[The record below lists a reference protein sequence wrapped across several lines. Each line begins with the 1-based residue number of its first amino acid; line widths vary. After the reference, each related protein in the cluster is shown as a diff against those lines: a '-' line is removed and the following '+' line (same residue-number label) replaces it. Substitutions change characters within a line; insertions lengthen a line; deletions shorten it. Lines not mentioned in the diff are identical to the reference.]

1 MRNSSI
7 SFSYNFHAIR
17 RYTFVLFIQLN
28 SSKMES
34 LTKNENSTTGHTA
47 NQQDVKPLAPIRF
60 NTTEVIMPGIVEPDG
75 LLLSTRTL
83 AGPAAGQVTVKM
95 EASGIAFAE
104 QSMRR
109 GRYYEQPKFPFVPG
123 YDLVGTV
130 VATGPGVDPAL
141 LGKRVAAMT
150 KIGGWASHVLLSAS
164 DLLPV
169 PDAIDPL
176 EVETLIVNGL
186 TAWQMLHAKAKIKR
200 GQTILVH
207 GANGGVGTI
216 LTQLALNAGVKVI
229 GTASPRHHETLRAQG
244 VQPIDYNDVDLAGS
258 VLKLAPDGV
267 DAVFDHLGG
276 PSFAMSFGLL
286 AKGGVLV
293 CYAIASALKDTGNVL
308 IPFLKVLLQLGW
320 WNMMPNGRK
329 AYFYNIWD
337 GKGTEPFRKQL
348 REDFAQL
355 TTLLASG
362 VLKPQIAARFPLAQ
376 ITAAMKL
383 AESRTAYGKVVL
395 VP

>member
-1 MRNSSI
+1 
-7 SFSYNFHAIR
+7 
-17 RYTFVLFIQLN
+17 
-28 SSKMES
+28 MES
-34 LTKNENSTTGHTA
+34 LTKNENSITGNTA
-47 NQQDVKPLAPIRF
+47 NHQDVKPLEQTSF
-60 NTTEVIMPGIVEPDG
+60 NTTEVIMPGIVEPEG
-75 LLLSTRTL
+75 LLLRTRVL
-83 AGPAAGQVTVKM
+83 NNPAAGQVTVKV

-130 VATGPGVDPAL
+130 VATGPGVDSTL
-141 LGKRVAAMT
+141 LGKRIAAMT
-150 KIGGWASHVLLSAS
+150 KTGGWASYALLSAS

-169 PDAIDPL
+169 PEAIDPL
-176 EVETLIVNGL
+176 EAETLIVNGI
-186 TAWQMLHAKAKIKR
+186 TAWQMLHLKAQIER

-216 LTQLALNAGVKVI
+216 LTQLALYAGVRVI

-244 VQPIDYNDVDLAGS
+244 VQPVDYNDIDLAGS
-258 VLKLAPDGV
+258 VLKLAPGGV

-276 PSFAMSFGLL
+276 SSFARSFGLL

-293 CYAIASALKDTGNVL
+293 CYAIASALNDTGNVL
-308 IPFLKVLLQLGW
+308 IPFIKVLVQLGW
-320 WNMMPNGRK
+320 WNILPNGRK

-337 GKGTEPFRKQL
+337 GKGSEAFQGQL
-348 REDFAQL
+348 RETFAQL

-383 AESRTAYGKVVL
+383 AESRTVYGKVVL

>member
-1 MRNSSI
+1 MEVNTGNLQNITNSEQTS
-7 SFSYNFHAIR
+7 
-17 RYTFVLFIQLN
+17 
-28 SSKMES
+28 
-34 LTKNENSTTGHTA
+34 
-47 NQQDVKPLAPIRF
+47 F
-60 NTTEVIMPGIVEPDG
+60 NTTEVIMPGIVEPEG
-75 LLLSTRTL
+75 FLVKTRVL
-83 AGPAAGQVTVKM
+83 NAPAAGQVSVKV
-95 EASGIAFAE
+95 EASGISFAE

-130 VATGPGVDPAL
+130 AATGPGVDPAL
-141 LGKRVAAMT
+141 LGKRVVALT
-150 KIGGWASHVLLSAS
+150 KTGGWASYTLLSAI
-164 DLLPV
+164 DLLPI
-169 PDAIDPL
+169 PEDIDPL
-176 EVETLIVNGL
+176 EAETLIVNGI
-186 TAWQMLHAKAKIKR
+186 TAWQMLHNKARIQR

-216 LTQLALNAGVKVI
+216 LTQLALHAGVRVI
-229 GTASPRHHETLRAQG
+229 GTASPRHHEALRAQG
-244 VQPIDYNDVDLAGS
+244 VEPIDYNDTDLAGS
-258 VLKLAPDGV
+258 VLKLAPGGV

-276 PSFAMSFGLL
+276 ASFARSFGLL

-293 CYAIASALKDTGNVL
+293 CYAIASELKETGNVL
-308 IPFLKVLLQLGW
+308 MPFVKVLVQLAW
-320 WNMMPNGRK
+320 WNMLPNGRK

-337 GKGTEPFRKQL
+337 GKGTEKFQGQL
-348 REDFAQL
+348 RDSFAAL

-362 VLKPQIAARFPLAQ
+362 VLKPQIAARFPLTQ

>member
-1 MRNSSI
+1 
-7 SFSYNFHAIR
+7 
-17 RYTFVLFIQLN
+17 
-28 SSKMES
+28 MEA
-34 LTKNENSTTGHTA
+34 LTKHENSITGNTA
-47 NQQDVKPLAPIRF
+47 IHQNMNHLKQSRF
-60 NTTEVIMPGIVEPDG
+60 NTTEVIMPGIVEPEG
-75 LLLSTRTL
+75 LFVKTRVLNHPST
-83 AGPAAGQVTVKM
+83 GQVCVKV
-95 EASGIAFAE
+95 EASGISFAE

-130 VATGPGVDPAL
+130 VATGRGVDPNL
-141 LGKRVAAMT
+141 LGKRFAALT
-150 KIGGWASHVLLSAS
+150 KTGGWASYALLSAS

-169 PDAIDPL
+169 PESIDPL
-176 EVETLIVNGL
+176 EAETLIVNGI
-186 TAWQMLHAKAKIKR
+186 TAWQMLHLKARIKR

-216 LTQLALNAGVKVI
+216 LTQLALQAGVRVI
-229 GTASPRHHETLRAQG
+229 GTASPRHHEALRAQG
-244 VQPIDYNDVDLAGS
+244 VQPVDYNDIDLAGS
-258 VLKLAPDGV
+258 VLKLAPGGV

-276 PSFAMSFGLL
+276 ASFARSFGLL

-308 IPFLKVLLQLGW
+308 IPFLKVLVQLGW
-320 WNMMPNGRK
+320 WNILPNGRK
-329 AYFYNIWD
+329 AYFYNIWA
-337 GKGTEPFRKQL
+337 GKGSERFREQL
-348 REDFAQL
+348 KETFAQL

-362 VLKPQIAARFPLAQ
+362 VLKPQIAARFPLNQ
-376 ITAAMKL
+376 ITAAMKM

>member
-1 MRNSSI
+1 
-7 SFSYNFHAIR
+7 
-17 RYTFVLFIQLN
+17 
-28 SSKMES
+28 MES
-34 LTKNENSTTGHTA
+34 LTKNVNSIKDNTENHQNIKQLEQTS
-47 NQQDVKPLAPIRF
+47 F
-60 NTTEVIMPGIVEPDG
+60 NTTEVIMPGIVEPEG
-75 LLLSTRTL
+75 LLVRDRILDN
-83 AGPAAGQVTVKM
+83 PAAGQVIVKM

-123 YDLVGTV
+123 YDLVGRV
-130 VATGPGVDPAL
+130 VATGQGVDPAL
-141 LGKRVAAMT
+141 IGKRVAAMT
-150 KIGGWASHVLLSAS
+150 KIGGWASYVLLSAS

-169 PDAIDPL
+169 PETIDPL
-176 EVETLIVNGL
+176 EAETLIVNGI
-186 TAWQMLHAKAKIKR
+186 TAWQMLHVKAEIKR

-216 LTQLALNAGVKVI
+216 LTQLALYAGVRVI

-244 VQPIDYNDVDLAGS
+244 VQPVDYNDIDLAGN
-258 VLKLAPDGV
+258 VLKLSPGGV

-276 PSFAMSFGLL
+276 ASFARSFGLL

-293 CYAIASALKDTGNVL
+293 CYAIASALNGTGNVL
-308 IPFLKVLLQLGW
+308 IPFLKVLVQLGW

-329 AYFYNIWD
+329 AYFYNIWE
-337 GKGTEPFRKQL
+337 GKGSETFQKQL
-348 REDFAQL
+348 RETFTQL

-376 ITAAMKL
+376 ITVAMKL
-383 AESRTAYGKVVL
+383 AESRTAYGKVIL
-395 VP
+395 VPN

>member
-1 MRNSSI
+1 
-7 SFSYNFHAIR
+7 
-17 RYTFVLFIQLN
+17 
-28 SSKMES
+28 MES
-34 LTKNENSTTGHTA
+34 LTNNGNSIKANTENHQTSKHSEQT
-47 NQQDVKPLAPIRF
+47 NF
-60 NTTEVIMPGIVEPDG
+60 NTTEVIMPGIIEPEG
-75 LLLSTRTL
+75 LLLQTRAL
-83 AGPAAGQVTVKM
+83 DNPSAGQVMVKM
-95 EASGIAFAE
+95 EATGIAFAE

-123 YDLVGTV
+123 YDLVGRV
-130 VATGPGVDPAL
+130 VATGPNVDSAL

-150 KIGGWASHVLLSAS
+150 KIGGWASYVLLSAS

-169 PDAIDPL
+169 PEAIDPL
-176 EVETLIVNGL
+176 EAETLIVNGI
-186 TAWQMLHAKAKIKR
+186 TAWQMLHLKAQIKR

-216 LTQLALNAGVKVI
+216 LTQLALHAGVRVI

-244 VQPIDYNDVDLAGS
+244 VQPVDYNDIDLAGS
-258 VLKLAPDGV
+258 VLKISPGGV

-276 PSFAMSFGLL
+276 SSFARSFGLL
-286 AKGGVLV
+286 NKGGVLV
-293 CYAIASALKDTGNVL
+293 CYAIASALNSSGNVL
-308 IPFLKVLLQLGW
+308 IPFLKVLAQLAW
-320 WNMMPNGRK
+320 WNTMPNSRK

-337 GKGTEPFRKQL
+337 GKGTETFRAQL

-355 TTLLASG
+355 TSLLANG
-362 VLKPQIAARFPLAQ
+362 VLKPQIAARFPLDQ

>member
-1 MRNSSI
+1 
-7 SFSYNFHAIR
+7 
-17 RYTFVLFIQLN
+17 
-28 SSKMES
+28 MES
-34 LTKNENSTTGHTA
+34 LTKNQNGITGNTG
-47 NQQDVKPLAPIRF
+47 NYKSVEPFEQTIF
-60 NTTEVIMPGIVEPDG
+60 NTTEVIIPGIIEPEG
-75 LLLSTRTL
+75 LLLKNRVL
-83 AGPAAGQVTVKM
+83 NNPATGQVIVKM

-130 VATGPGVDPAL
+130 VATGPGVDL
-141 LGKRVAAMT
+141 TLIGKRVAAMT
-150 KIGGWASHVLLSAS
+150 KTGGWASYVLLSAS

-169 PDAIDPL
+169 PEAIDPL
-176 EVETLIVNGL
+176 EAETLIVNGI
-186 TAWQMLHAKAKIKR
+186 TAWQMLHLKARIKP
-200 GQTILVH
+200 GQTIMVH

-216 LTQLALNAGVKVI
+216 LTQLALYAGVRVI

-244 VQPIDYNDVDLAGS
+244 VEPVDYNDIDLAGS
-258 VLKLAPDGV
+258 VLKLVPGGV

-276 PSFAMSFGLL
+276 PSFARSFGLL

-308 IPFLKVLLQLGW
+308 IPFIKVLIQLGW
-320 WNMMPNGRK
+320 WNILPNSRK

-337 GKGTEPFRKQL
+337 GKGTEAFQAQL
-348 REDFAQL
+348 IETFKEL
-355 TTLLASG
+355 TTLLANG
-362 VLKPQIAARFPLAQ
+362 VLKPQIAARFPLTE
-376 ITAAMKL
+376 IVAAMKL
-383 AESRTAYGKVVL
+383 AESRTVYGKVVL

>member
-1 MRNSSI
+1 
-7 SFSYNFHAIR
+7 
-17 RYTFVLFIQLN
+17 
-28 SSKMES
+28 MES
-34 LTKNENSTTGHTA
+34 LTKNENSITGNPA
-47 NQQDVKPLAPIRF
+47 NHQNIKSLKQTSF
-60 NTTEVIMPGIVEPDG
+60 NTTEVIMPGIIEPEG
-75 LLLSTRTL
+75 LLLRTRPL
-83 AGPAAGQVTVKM
+83 NNPAAGQVTVKM

-130 VATGPGVDPAL
+130 VATGPGVNPAL

-150 KIGGWASHVLLSAS
+150 KIGGWASHVLLSAN

-169 PDAIDPL
+169 PEAIDPL
-176 EVETLIVNGL
+176 EAETLIVNGI
-186 TAWQMLHAKAKIKR
+186 TAWQMLHSKAQIKR

-216 LTQLALNAGVKVI
+216 LSQLAIYAGVRVI

-244 VQPIDYNDVDLAGS
+244 VQPIDYNDIDLVGS
-258 VLKLAPDGV
+258 VLKLSPGGV

-276 PSFAMSFGLL
+276 ASFARSFGLL
-286 AKGGVLV
+286 AKDGVLV
-293 CYAIASALKDTGNVL
+293 CYAIASALNDTGNVL
-308 IPFLKVLLQLGW
+308 IPFLKVLVQLAW
-320 WNMMPNGRK
+320 WNIMPNSRK

-337 GKGTEPFRKQL
+337 GKGSERFQEQL
-348 REDFAQL
+348 RGTYTEL
-355 TTLLASG
+355 TNLLAEG
-362 VLKPQIAARFPLAQ
+362 VLKPQIAAQFPLAQ

-383 AESRTAYGKVVL
+383 AESRTVYGKVVL

>member
-1 MRNSSI
+1 
-7 SFSYNFHAIR
+7 
-17 RYTFVLFIQLN
+17 
-28 SSKMES
+28 MES
-34 LTKNENSTTGHTA
+34 LNKNENGIMGNIE
-47 NQQDVKPLAPIRF
+47 NQQNAIPLEQKGF
-60 NTTEVIMPGIVEPDG
+60 NTTEVIMPGIVEPEG
-75 LLLSTRTL
+75 LLLQTRML
-83 AGPAAGQVTVKM
+83 NSPAAGQVVVKM

-123 YDLVGTV
+123 YDLVGRV
-130 VATGPGVDPAL
+130 VATGPGVDSAL

-150 KIGGWASHVLLSAS
+150 KIGGWASHTLLSAA

-169 PDAIDPL
+169 PEAIDPL
-176 EVETLIVNGL
+176 EAETLIVNGI
-186 TAWQMLHAKAKIKR
+186 TAWQMLHAKARIKR

-216 LTQLALNAGVKVI
+216 LTQLAINAGVRVI
-229 GTASPRHHETLRAQG
+229 GTASPRHHETLKAQG
-244 VQPIDYNDVDLAGS
+244 VLPIDYNDIDLAGS
-258 VLKLAPDGV
+258 VLKLAPGGV

-276 PSFAMSFGLL
+276 PSFARSFGLL

-293 CYAIASALKDTGNVL
+293 CYAIASALNETGNIL
-308 IPFLKVLLQLGW
+308 MPFLKVLVQLAW
-320 WNMMPNGRK
+320 WNIMPNGCK
-329 AYFYNIWD
+329 AHFYNIWD
-337 GKGTEPFRKQL
+337 GKGSESFRGQL

-362 VLKPQIAARFPLAQ
+362 VLKPRIAARFPLAQ
-376 ITAAMKL
+376 ITDAMKL

>member
-1 MRNSSI
+1 
-7 SFSYNFHAIR
+7 
-17 RYTFVLFIQLN
+17 
-28 SSKMES
+28 MES
-34 LTKNENSTTGHTA
+34 LTKNQNSTTA
-47 NQQDVKPLAPIRF
+47 NQEDVKPLEQNSF
-60 NTTEVIMPGIVEPDG
+60 NTTEVIMPGIIEPEG
-75 LLLSTRTL
+75 LFLKTRVL
-83 AGPAAGQVTVKM
+83 VNPAAGQVIVKM

-109 GRYYEQPKFPFVPG
+109 GRYYDQPKFPFVPG

-141 LGKRVAAMT
+141 VGNRVAAMI
-150 KIGGWASHVLLSAS
+150 KIGGWASYVQLSAA

-169 PDAIDPL
+169 PEGIDPL
-176 EVETLIVNGL
+176 EAETLIVNGI
-186 TAWQMLHAKAKIKR
+186 TAWQMLHLKAQIKR

-216 LTQLALNAGVKVI
+216 LTQLALYAGVKVI

-258 VLKLAPDGV
+258 VLKFAPGGV

-276 PSFAMSFGLL
+276 PSFARSFGLL

-293 CYAIASALKDTGNVL
+293 CYAIASALNETGNVL
-308 IPFLKVLLQLGW
+308 IPFIKVLIQLGW

-337 GKGTEPFRKQL
+337 GKGTEAFQAQL
-348 REDFAQL
+348 RETFTQL
-355 TTLLASG
+355 TTLLDRG
-362 VLKPQIAARFPLAQ
+362 VLKPQIAARFPLDQ

-383 AESRTAYGKVVL
+383 AESRTAYGKVVI

>member
-1 MRNSSI
+1 MK
-7 SFSYNFHAIR
+7 
-17 RYTFVLFIQLN
+17 TV
-28 SSKMES
+28 
-34 LTKNENSTTGHTA
+34 TTTENSITVNTGNHQNAKLSDQT
-47 NQQDVKPLAPIRF
+47 NF
-60 NTTEVIMPGIVEPDG
+60 NTTEVIMPGIVEPEG
-75 LLLSTRTL
+75 LLLTNRVL
-83 AGPAAGQVTVKM
+83 NNPAAGQVIVKM
-95 EASGIAFAE
+95 EASGVAFAE

-130 VATGPGVDPAL
+130 VAIGSGVDSAL
-141 LGKRVAAMT
+141 VGKRVAAMT
-150 KIGGWASHVLLSAS
+150 KTGGWASYVLLQAS

-169 PDAIDPL
+169 PEDIDPQ
-176 EVETLIVNGL
+176 EAETLIVNGI
-186 TAWQMLHAKAKIKR
+186 TAWQMLHLKAQIKR

-216 LTQLALNAGVKVI
+216 LTQLALHAGVRVI
-229 GTASPRHHETLRAQG
+229 GTASPRHHDTLRAQG
-244 VQPIDYNDVDLAGS
+244 VQPVDYNDVDLAGS
-258 VLKLAPDGV
+258 VLKLAPGGV

-276 PSFAMSFGLL
+276 PSFSRSFNLL

-293 CYAIASALKDTGNVL
+293 CYAIASALKDTCNVL
-308 IPFLKVLLQLGW
+308 IPFLKVLVQLAW
-320 WNMMPNGRK
+320 WNTMPNGRK

-337 GKGTEPFRKQL
+337 GKGTEAFQKQL
-348 REDFAQL
+348 RETFAQL

-362 VLKPQIAARFPLAQ
+362 VLKPQIAARFTLNE

-383 AESRTAYGKVVL
+383 AESRTAYGKVVI